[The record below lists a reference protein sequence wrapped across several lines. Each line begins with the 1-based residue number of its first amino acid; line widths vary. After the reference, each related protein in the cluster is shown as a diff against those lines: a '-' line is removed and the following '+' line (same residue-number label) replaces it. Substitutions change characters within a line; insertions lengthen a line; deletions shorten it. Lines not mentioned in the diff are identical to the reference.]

1 MRRAERRRDG
11 LRCLV
16 VRLMP
21 VKDTLAQ
28 LTLSEDRFDE
38 LAIKASV
45 EAAVEDLLKNVE
57 DDVVQEVVPG
67 VLEEQTLRASG

>member
-1 MRRAERRRDG
+1 
-11 LRCLV
+11 
-16 VRLMP
+16 MP